1 LNQKIARLER
11 EITQAERKLA
21 EVKGR
26 LKGLR
31 EDRDKLVDAEIVKRV
46 RAASRKGAGIEELLA
61 MIEDKPKRKPAER
74 PSTTGDA
81 VDVDEEVQR

>member
-1 LNQKIARLER
+1 MNQKIARLER
-11 EITQAERKLA
+11 EIAQAERKLA

-46 RAASRKGAGIEELLA
+46 RAASRRGAGIEELLA
-61 MIEDKPKRKPAER
+61 MIEDGPRRKPAER
-74 PSTTGDA
+74 PSVESA
-81 VDVDEEVQR
+81 DEEGQR